1 MRSRNRQTHHKP
13 PEVNLVPML
22 DVLMT
27 VLTFFIILS
36 IYCSYVMLIV
46 T

>member
-1 MRSRNRQTHHKP
+1 MRRPAQRQT

-27 VLTFFIILS
+27 VLTFLS
-36 IYCSYVMLIV
+36 SLR
-46 T
+46 